1 MLADGLLYTLQ
12 KGGRFMVLDAS
23 TGKSVYVEMLSLKG
37 DNYPSLVLAGPYLYA
52 SNNAGETVVLKPGRE
67 FQEVAH
73 NTLEPSYASLVFSG
87 TRLYVRGQ
95 TNLYC
100 IGTK

>member
-1 MLADGLLYTLQ
+1 MN
-12 KGGRFMVLDAS
+12 GGFA
-23 TGKSVYVEMLSLKG
+23 TEME
-37 DNYPSLVLAGPYLYA
+37 PFYA
-52 SNNAGETVVLKPGRE
+52 L
-67 FQEVAH
+67 
-73 NTLEPSYASLVFSG
+73 LVFAG

>member
-1 MLADGLLYTLQ
+1 MN
-12 KGGRFMVLDAS
+12 GGFA
-23 TGKSVYVEMLSLKG
+23 TEM
-37 DNYPSLVLAGPYLYA
+37 
-52 SNNAGETVVLKPGRE
+52 
-67 FQEVAH
+67 
-73 NTLEPSYASLVFSG
+73 EPFYASLVFAG